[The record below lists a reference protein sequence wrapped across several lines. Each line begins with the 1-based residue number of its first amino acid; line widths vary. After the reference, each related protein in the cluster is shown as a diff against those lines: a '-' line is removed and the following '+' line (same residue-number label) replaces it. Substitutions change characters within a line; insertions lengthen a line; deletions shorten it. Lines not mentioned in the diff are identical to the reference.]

1 MEYQHYYVN
10 DELHKHIWTQ
20 IHIVRTHAWMSVHR
34 KFGRR
39 QRTIGA
45 AVKSYFKHSCCFVD
59 STTVNRK

>member
-20 IHIVRTHAWMSVHR
+20 IHVVRTHTWISVHR

-39 QRTIGA
+39 QSHHWGGCEI
-45 AVKSYFKHSCCFVD
+45 VF
-59 STTVNRK
+59 